1 MKVVVD
7 TSLLVDKFRGGPAWK
22 RFEKTAAGKSE
33 VYISTVVYFEIFS
46 GESTRGSE
54 KMGEIREFLRQ
65 FEKVDITEGIATRA
79 GEMARDYKLDIDLPD
94 FIVAATAIE
103 IGAEVVTLNRKHFAQ
118 VPGLRLYSP

>member
-22 RFEKTAAGKSE
+22 RFEKTAAGNSE
-33 VYISTVVYFEIFS
+33 VNLSTVGYFEIFS